1 MIQIER
7 LFDKKIIL
15 IDDEIEILDLVETVL
30 RKEGLAHIYTATCGQ
45 EGILLCKEINPDV
58 IVLDIMLPDLDGYE
72 VCKQLRAFTFAPILF
87 LSAKTDDFD
96 KLFGLGVGGDDYIT
110 KPFSPKEVAFRV
122 KAQLRR
128 GQYVQKQ
135 QATTV
140 FTVANIILQSE
151 TGEVTKD
158 GKPVSL
164 TAKEYLLLLYMMQNP
179 NHILSRKMLYDHV
192 WGEYYE
198 GYDNTVMVHIRH
210 LREKLEDDPGSPAL
224 IITMKGLGYKLV
236 TTHE

>member
-1 MIQIER
+1 MIQVER
-7 LFDKKIIL
+7 LCDKKIVL

-30 RKEGLAHIYTATCGQ
+30 RNEGLTNVYKATCGGD
-45 EGILLCKEINPDV
+45 GISLCKEVDPDV
-58 IVLDIMLPDLDGYE
+58 IVLDIMLPDVDGYE

-96 KLFGLGVGGDDYIT
+96 KLLGLGIGGDDYIT

-128 GQYVQKQ
+128 GQYIQKQ
-135 QATTV
+135 QTKTV
-140 FTVANIILQSE
+140 LTIADIVIDTE
-151 TGEVTKD
+151 TGEVTKA
-158 GKPVSL
+158 GNPVTL
-164 TAKEYLLLLYMMQNP
+164 TAKEYLLFLYMAQNL
-179 NHILSRKMLYDHV
+179 NRILSRKMLYDHV

-210 LREKLEDDPGSPAL
+210 LREKLEDDPSYPVH

-236 TTHE
+236 SKNE